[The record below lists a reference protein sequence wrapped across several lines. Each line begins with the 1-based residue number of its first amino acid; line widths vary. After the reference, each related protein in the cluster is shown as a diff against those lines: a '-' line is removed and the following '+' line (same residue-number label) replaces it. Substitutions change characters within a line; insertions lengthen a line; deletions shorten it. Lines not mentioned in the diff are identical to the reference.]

1 MKIVITEEQ
10 KKKLFA
16 PLDLDKRAEEYK
28 GIIKKRLDDIRNT
41 PLGKLSKESIFEWI
55 QENNL
60 DQKLKLSYKGPA
72 LGEVIGTSY
81 NKSTGQVSLFIYDN
95 TDKKIMIRFKI
106 SDIEIGTYDTPDDG
120 DEIFYPLD

>member
-10 KKKLFA
+10 KKKLFV
-16 PLDLDKRAEEYK
+16 PLDLDKREEEYK

-55 QENNL
+55 QENNI
-60 DQKLKLSYKGPA
+60 DQKLKLTYKGPA
-72 LGEVIGTSY
+72 LGEVYGTSY
-81 NKSTGQVSLFIYDN
+81 NKSTGEVGLFIDDN
-95 TDKKIMIRFKI
+95 TDKNIMIKFKI
-106 SDIEIGTYDTPDDG
+106 SDIQIGTYDTPDDG